1 MSLANITFI
10 VRTQVQKTKQDNLL
24 DDWVRTR
31 CYAIANHFFI
41 SLAFYIVGILQEEG
55 WPSSQALGGWV
66 PKWAQEALGSL
77 ITCRQCSNAINEV
90 DPGNGPV
97 GQFHFKNR
105 QTFLWLLFSM
115 ALFLNCL
122 GDAGFLMFR
131 M

>member
-1 MSLANITFI
+1 M
-10 VRTQVQKTKQDNLL
+10 LL
-24 DDWVRTR
+24 PRFL
-31 CYAIANHFFI
+31 YFLSFF
-41 SLAFYIVGILQEEG
+41 IVGILQEEG

-105 QTFLWLLFSM
+105 QTFLRLLFSM

-122 GDAGFLMFR
+122 GLWGQEVFMLSW
-131 M
+131 